1 MPLTLNTKDFTF
13 SGRSLSITKDK
24 NKLLEPYHKQIWNYG
39 IKLMLLPTNEEKE
52 KINRQIG
59 NARFVRNTYLNDRIN
74 YYNETKKT
82 LTVSLYK
89 KEYLP
94 KLKKEN
100 EWLLESDKFALEST
114 IEHVDNAYNNFF
126 ENIKKGKKSKSLG
139 FPRFVSKYKPNGNKY
154 TTKSTNN
161 NIDFIEKEKLSY
173 VKLPKLGLIR
183 IVIPKSKIFNELKPN
198 GTRILSAC
206 ISKEGNNYYVSLQME
221 VVIDKVSPLKYFD
234 SSKIYACDMGI
245 KHFIIFGNEDFT
257 KFIDNPRWIKIHQ
270 KRVRRLQKSLSRKQY
285 NNTTHTSSKNYY
297 KAKEKLAKEHRK
309 IRNQRHDFHHKL
321 SRQIVNECNVFICE
335 DLNIKGMVKNKH
347 LSKEISSCGWGT
359 FLNFVKYKLEHKG
372 GIFIKVDRFFSSSKL
387 CHKCGYKN
395 KDLTLKD
402 RVWTCPIC
410 KETHDRDENAKF
422 NLLKEGKRLLE
433 TTI

>member
-1 MPLTLNTKDFTF
+1 MELWNKTYAFTYQW
-13 SGRSLSITKDK
+13 RKR
-24 NKLLEPYHKQIWNYG
+24 
-39 IKLMLLPTNEEKE
+39 

-161 NIDFIEKEKLSY
+161 NIDFIEKEKLPY

-285 NNTTHTSSKNYY
+285 NNTTHTGSKNYY
-297 KAKEKLAKEHRK
+297 KAKEKLAKEH
-309 IRNQRHDFHHKL
+309 
-321 SRQIVNECNVFICE
+321 
-335 DLNIKGMVKNKH
+335 
-347 LSKEISSCGWGT
+347 KEISSCGWGT